1 MTDEPSLR
9 RGWRTADVSDAEL
22 VEATRRGDRS
32 AFATL
37 WGRHADAAHRVAR
50 AVSWSSEPEDLV
62 SEAFTRILRATTAG
76 GGPTE
81 AFRPYLFT
89 TIRNI
94 AATWA
99 KDHRTVS
106 IDTLDDSADES
117 IPDPGAL
124 IADRTSLSRAFATL
138 PERWR
143 TVLWYLEVEGLTPR
157 EMAPMLGM
165 KANAVAALSYRAREG
180 FRKAWLEQHVD
191 DAELPS
197 ECRWA
202 TGELGRAEGE
212 PMPRSARRR
221 LDEHLEHC
229 GSCRVI
235 AGVGADARQNLRAV
249 LLVGVLGGAA
259 AATYAQL
266 HPLPASAAAAVTP
279 GVGPGVLTAVGGV
292 VVVAAAAAAIVW
304 GTALLGPGADVTDP
318 IAGDD
323 TTGLVPATVVPVA
336 TASPTVAV
344 TPPATTPT
352 PVPTPDPA
360 PSDDASEPVD
370 PTYPVVPA
378 PSADPAPTSRP
389 DPDPTA
395 APTPSVTPSPTPV
408 VSPSPAPVPTSTP
421 SVTPQSTPSASPT
434 PSPSPTPG
442 PVAEVALDPVDT
454 AATIPAPLTG
464 RGEPGAT
471 VTAIS
476 SSGAPVGEAVV
487 GDDGSWVIR
496 LDVDLLDR
504 TSTVSV
510 VQSVDGTQ
518 HSESGPV
525 GPYALP
531 VPDVSGA
538 DGRTIART
546 DEDGDGVA
554 DDVAVLVSGESGRS
568 VTIAVDGV
576 STGRLHLLT
585 GEPLRRYIPD
595 IALGEHTL
603 GVRYVDPESGLQ
615 GWLGTVDIVVT
626 AGATGS

>member
-1 MTDEPSLR
+1 MTDKTSLR
-9 RGWRTADVSDAEL
+9 RGWRSADVSDSEL

-50 AVSWSSEPEDLV
+50 AVSWSSEPDDLV

-117 IPDPGAL
+117 IPDPGSL

-165 KANAVAALSYRAREG
+165 KPNAVAALSYRAREG

-191 DAELPS
+191 DADLPG

-202 TGELGRAEGE
+202 TGELGRPEGE
-212 PMPRSARRR
+212 PMARASRRR
-221 LDEHLEHC
+221 LDEHLEQC
-229 GSCRVI
+229 ASCRVI

-266 HPLPASAAAAVTP
+266 HPLPASAAGATP
-279 GVGPGVLTAVGGV
+279 PPGGGASVLTAVGGV

-304 GTALLGPGADVTDP
+304 GTTLLGPGADVTDP
-318 IAGDD
+318 VAGDD
-323 TTGLVPATVVPVA
+323 STGPVPATVVPVA
-336 TASPTVAV
+336 TASPTVPAPTPTPSSTSAP
-344 TPPATTPT
+344 TPPA
-352 PVPTPDPA
+352 DPA
-360 PSDDASEPVD
+360 EPV
-370 PTYPVVPA
+370 A
-378 PSADPAPTSRP
+378 PADPADPGSTARP
-389 DPDPTA
+389 DLAPPAEPAPTA
-395 APTPSVTPSPTPV
+395 MPTPIPTVSPVPVPTPSVTPRSTPTSVPTTTPT
-408 VSPSPAPVPTSTP
+408 SSPTSTP
-421 SVTPQSTPSASPT
+421 A
-434 PSPSPTPG
+434 
-442 PVAEVALDPVDT
+442 PVAGVALDPVDT
-454 AATIPAPLTG
+454 AAAIPAPLTG
-464 RGEPGAT
+464 TGEPGAT
-471 VTAIS
+471 VTALS
-476 SSGAPVGEAVV
+476 SSGARVGEAVV
-487 GDDGSWVIR
+487 GADGTWTVP

-504 TSTVSV
+504 TSTVTV
-510 VQSVDGTQ
+510 AQSVDGAE
-518 HSESGPV
+518 HSASAPI

-531 VPDVSGA
+531 VPDVSGV

-554 DDVAVLVSGESGRS
+554 DDVAVFVSGESGLS

-603 GVRYVDPESGLQ
+603 GVRYVDPESGLR
-615 GWLGTVDIVVT
+615 GWLGEIDIVVT
-626 AGATGS
+626 AGASGS